1 MHSVA
6 HFTKPSFRSKTNNQ
20 PLKKFLSLVVSWVKF
35 VQNCK
40 ILTFTVLLWT
50 FFENFNFQTT
60 LFSQMKS
67 NFLTTFTQLTAR
79 LKNFL
84 RGWLLV
90 LGLKEGQVKCA
101 MVCVERGH
109 ILLIKH
115 VDSFRRDFFYY
126 LLQGKNCY
134 FETNIL
140 SHICKYL
147 YQDIW
152 FCIWLYHGS
161 YKWIIMLEKCGRPD
175 SNGFQLKVW
184 HQWQLRKS
192 KSW

>member
-1 MHSVA
+1 MVYGWINIDTLD
-6 HFTKPSFRSKTNNQ
+6 HFIHAILSHIESGTLLRIWWTRHAVTN
-20 PLKKFLSLVVSWVKF
+20 LIDREDRTLHIYYWSSMWTVSEE
-35 VQNCK
+35 
-40 ILTFTVLLWT
+40 I
-50 FFENFNFQTT
+50 
-60 LFSQMKS
+60 
-67 NFLTTFTQLTAR
+67 
-79 LKNFL
+79 
-84 RGWLLV
+84 
-90 LGLKEGQVKCA
+90 
-101 MVCVERGH
+101 
-109 ILLIKH
+109 
-115 VDSFRRDFFYY
+115 FFYY

>member
-1 MHSVA
+1 MLPKTAGSAQTHKSI
-6 HFTKPSFRSKTNNQ
+6 SFIWIVWSTLYVYLC
-20 PLKKFLSLVVSWVKF
+20 LKVR
-35 VQNCK
+35 
-40 ILTFTVLLWT
+40 ILP
-50 FFENFNFQTT
+50 
-60 LFSQMKS
+60 
-67 NFLTTFTQLTAR
+67 FLTTFTYLTAR
-79 LKNFL
+79 LKRSL
-84 RGWLLV
+84 RDWSFTLD
-90 LGLKEGQVKCA
+90 LKEGQVKCA

-184 HQWQLRKS
+184 HQWQLQKS